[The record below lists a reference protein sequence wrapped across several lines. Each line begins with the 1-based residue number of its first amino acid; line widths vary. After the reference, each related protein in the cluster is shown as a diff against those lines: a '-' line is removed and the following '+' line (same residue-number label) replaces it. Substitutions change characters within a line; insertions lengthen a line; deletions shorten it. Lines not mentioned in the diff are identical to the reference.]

1 MNKKFI
7 IIFLFTLL
15 TAITT
20 YSQTNKLRADEFII
34 DTNVVYVPAA
44 GDQAAPCIAT
54 DDTTAFVVWYDRR
67 NGTSFDIYGARV
79 DEAGNILDPAGILIA
94 HGSSYDPYPAV
105 GFDGTNYLVVWG
117 YAELSGQYDIY
128 GMRVSKEGELI
139 DAEPFVVS
147 DATGSQT
154 SPDVAFDGTNYLVVW
169 HNREGSDPYH
179 IYGMRV
185 SKEGELLD
193 SEQFVIC
200 EETGSQQYPAVAFD
214 GTNYLVAWQDT
225 RGGTYDIYGTR
236 VSQDGTVLNSTGI
249 AISTAADYQYFPNIS
264 FDGNNY
270 MVVWQDQRDGVYDI
284 YGSRVAQDGNV
295 LDPAGIQISGATDE
309 QNRPSIDFD
318 GTNYLVVWDDYRSGS
333 ENDIYATFIDTSGN
347 VLNPAGITISSAAD
361 NQYMPSVS
369 FDGTNYLVAWYDR
382 RDGANYDIYGTRV
395 DQSGVVQDA
404 SGIAISNIDV
414 TQVTPAVISY
424 SGQWLT
430 VWRDNR
436 NGGYADIYGS
446 RISASGTVT
455 DPSGILIA
463 SAAQLQEKPAVA
475 FDGTNYLVVWQE
487 DRGGGPPFDL
497 YGRLIAPTGN
507 QVDVDAIPISTSAG
521 SQQYPAVAFDNDSTY
536 LVVWQDDRSGS
547 GNDIYGTRVST
558 SGNVLDP
565 PGIAI
570 STATGR
576 QQFPSIAFDGTN
588 FLVVWADERGGSVST
603 DDIYGTL
610 VEPDGSVLSP
620 SGNVIADDDYWQD
633 NPSVA
638 FDGTNYL
645 VVWDDYG
652 SGTFEEDIYGVRV
665 NQSGIPI
672 DGSSIAISTA
682 DNGQYRPVVAFDG
695 TNYLVVWYDRR
706 NNNASDIYGTRVNQS
721 GTVLD
726 ASGTPIIPYSG
737 TQQYPFIVFDG
748 TNYVVGCENYQD
760 ESPGNILG
768 ATVNTAGT
776 PSGIF
781 TISDFTIDQYVP
793 NPSAASGSDGQIL
806 VVFPEWADSINGNPT
821 NAMRIWGNL
830 YPAAGVEENDD
841 IVSENGRFDL
851 NISPITQGICNIS
864 FVNSAS
870 EQVKLKIFN
879 IAGILLDERIVGDR
893 QGTYDLNIDMSNL
906 VNGTYFISVSSENIS
921 EKQKMVLIK

>member
-1 MNKKFI
+1 MVKKSTI
-7 IIFLFTLL
+7 VIIFLFTLF
-15 TAITT
+15 TT
-20 YSQTNKLRADEFII
+20 LNLYAQSGNLRAGEFLI
-34 DTNVVYVPAA
+34 DTTVVYVPATKN
-44 GDQAAPCIAT
+44 QASARIAT
-54 DDTTAFVVWYDRR
+54 DDTTAFVVWNDTRA
-67 NGTSFDIYGARV
+67 GGWDIYGARI
-79 DEAGNILDPAGILIA
+79 DENGNLLDPAGILIEICDQN
-94 HGSSYDPYPAV
+94 DPYPDIA
-105 GFDGTNYLVVWG
+105 FDGTNYLVVWHD
-117 YAELSGQYDIY
+117 AETSGQYDIY
-128 GMRVSKEGELI
+128 GMRVSKEGELL
-139 DAEPFVVS
+139 DPEPFIIS
-147 DATGSQT
+147 DATGAQM
-154 SPDVAFDGTNYLVVW
+154 SPRVAFDGTNYLVVW
-169 HNREGSDPYH
+169 Y
-179 IYGMRV
+179 
-185 SKEGELLD
+185 D
-193 SEQFVIC
+193 S
-200 EETGSQQYPAVAFD
+200 
-214 GTNYLVAWQDT
+214 

-249 AISTAADYQYFPNIS
+249 AISTAADYQYFPNVS

-309 QNRPSIDFD
+309 QSRPSIDFD

-369 FDGTNYLVAWYDR
+369 FDGTNYLVTWYDR

-395 DQSGVVQDA
+395 DQSGVIQDA

-424 SGQWLT
+424 SGQWLA
-430 VWRDNR
+430 VWRDNQ
-436 NGGYADIYGS
+436 NGGYTDIYGS
-446 RISASGTVT
+446 RISSSGTVT
-455 DPSGILIA
+455 DGDGILISS
-463 SAAQLQEKPAVA
+463 SAQDQRNPAVA
-475 FDGTNYLVVWQE
+475 SDGTNYLVVWE
-487 DRGGGPPFDL
+487 EARSGGFSPDI
-497 YGRLIAPTGN
+497 YGTLIDASGRQLN
-507 QVDVDAIPISTSAG
+507 EDAIAISTSTG

-633 NPSVA
+633 HPSVA

-652 SGTFEEDIYGVRV
+652 SGTFETDIYGVRV

-672 DGSSIAISTA
+672 EDSSFAISTA
-682 DNGQYRPVVAFDG
+682 DNIQYYPAVAFDG
-695 TNYLVVWYDRR
+695 TNYMVVWFDKR
-706 NNNASDIYGTRVNQS
+706 NGNASDIYGARVHKN
-721 GTVLD
+721 GYVLD
-726 ASGTPIIPYSG
+726 ASGLPIIPYSG
-737 TQQYPFIVFDG
+737 TQQFPFIVFDG
-748 TNYVVGCENYQD
+748 TNYLVGCQNSQSETVQNV
-760 ESPGNILG
+760 LG
-768 ATVNTAGT
+768 AAVNTGG
-776 PSGIF
+776 S
-781 TISDFTIDQYVP
+781 TIEIYTIASFNIEPYET
-793 NPSAASGSDGQIL
+793 NPAAASGGGSQIL
-806 VVFPEWADSINGNPT
+806 VVFPNWAGDINGNPA
-821 NAMRIWGNL
+821 NAVRIWGKIRM
-830 YPAAGVEENDD
+830 AAGVEENYD
-841 IVSENGRFDL
+841 IKSENGKFDL
-851 NISPITQGICNIS
+851 NVSPISQGICNIS

-870 EQVKLKIFN
+870 KQVKLKIFN
-879 IAGILLDERIVGDR
+879 IAGILLDEKIVGDR
-893 QGTYDLNIDMSNL
+893 QGAYDLNIDMSNL
-906 VNGTYFISVSSENIS
+906 PNGAYFISVSSDNTS

>member
-1 MNKKFI
+1 MNKKLI
-7 IIFLFTLL
+7 IITILLL
-15 TAITT
+15 TFLVTFNSPAQ
-20 YSQTNKLRADEFII
+20 SRDLRAGEFLI
-34 DTNVVYVPAA
+34 DTNIVYIPAS
-44 GDQAAPCIAT
+44 GDQYSPNIAT

-67 NGTSFDIYGARV
+67 NGTSYDIYGARV
-79 DEAGNILDPAGILIA
+79 DEDGNLLDPAGILIA
-94 HGSSYDPYPAV
+94 RGGSHDPYA
-105 GFDGTNYLVVWG
+105 N
-117 YAELSGQYDIY
+117 
-128 GMRVSKEGELI
+128 
-139 DAEPFVVS
+139 
-147 DATGSQT
+147 
-154 SPDVAFDGTNYLVVW
+154 VAFDGTNYLVVW
-169 HNREGSDPYH
+169 HNREGADPYH

-249 AISTAADYQYFPNIS
+249 AISTATDYQYFPNVS

-309 QNRPSIDFD
+309 QSRPSIDFD

-333 ENDIYATFIDTSGN
+333 ENDIYATFLDTSGN

-487 DRGGGPPFDL
+487 DRVGGPPFDL

-507 QVDVDAIPISTSAG
+507 QVDVDAIPISTSVG

-620 SGNVIADDDYWQD
+620 SGNVIADDDLWQD

-672 DGSSIAISTA
+672 DDSSFAISTTA
-682 DNGQYRPVVAFDG
+682 EGQYRPAVAFDG
-695 TNYLVVWYDRR
+695 TNYLVVWFDKR
-706 NNNASDIYGTRVNQS
+706 NSNASDIYGARVHQN
-721 GTVLD
+721 GYVLD
-726 ASGTPIIPYSG
+726 ASGTPIITFSG

-748 TNYVVGCENYQD
+748 TNYLVGCENYQD

-776 PSGIF
+776 PSEIF
-781 TISDFTIDQYVP
+781 TISDFSVDQYVP
-793 NPSAASGSDGQIL
+793 NPSAASGSDGQMLI
-806 VVFPEWADSINGNPT
+806 VFPEWADSINGNPANT
-821 NAMRIWGNL
+821 MRIWGNL
-830 YPAAGVEENDD
+830 YPAAGVEEGDD
-841 IVSENGRFDL
+841 IMSENGKFDL
-851 NISPITQGICNIS
+851 NISPISQGICNIS

-870 EQVKLKIFN
+870 TPVTLKVFN
-879 IAGILLDERIVGDR
+879 IAGILLDERIVGDS
-893 QGTYDLNIDMSNL
+893 QGTYNLNIDMSNL
-906 VNGTYFISVSSENIS
+906 TNGVYFISVSSDNIC